1 MHPLNLCLVGLF
13 AIAALCFHANTPT
26 SDSLPIVNQSAA
38 SSLPQNR
45 LVCYQFTDV
54 PGNPM
59 LQAADDFML
68 PYGDLS
74 NYSGL
79 LFSFAVVRQKNGP
92 SEPQALVLVLMRN
105 NEATESPGTV
115 FFQQI
120 LPLYAWNDTTL
131 SRQSVLSVEIQ
142 NGELSSHDN
151 YTRFALDNIA
161 WLPRLQRLWVS
172 FYAVGARHFI
182 VSPRSEST
190 LYWVTAG
197 NDAPAPLGTFS
208 NQCYFYVDPGNLLHS
223 GLTVWSNASLVESLR
238 GLDSRSLN
246 MAWTLVLPVNL
257 STGSN
262 GQSSGG
268 MSPTTLRAII
278 VGSIGGVVTL
288 AIFCLVGVTYYR
300 RHKMKQKDK
309 KDKNRAIPLHDRSS
323 SASFNERTV
332 GTNIYFESSTPTQRT
347 HTFELIGS

>member
-1 MHPLNLCLVGLF
+1 MHLLNFCLIGLF
-13 AIAALCFHANTPT
+13 ALCLYANPE
-26 SDSLPIVNQSAA
+26 SLPIVNQSAA

-79 LFSFAVVRQKNGP
+79 LFSFTVVRQKNSP

-115 FFQQI
+115 FFQRI

-131 SRQSVLSVEIQ
+131 GQQSVLSVEIQ
-142 NGELSSHDN
+142 NGDLSSHDN
-151 YTRFALDNIA
+151 QTRFALDNPA
-161 WLPRLQRLWVS
+161 WLPPLQRLWVS

-197 NDAPAPLGTFS
+197 NDAPLPLGTFS
-208 NQCYFYVDPGNLLHS
+208 NQCYFYVDQGNLLHS
-223 GLTVWSNASLVESLR
+223 GLTVWSNASLVESRR

-257 STGSN
+257 SKGSSN
-262 GQSSGG
+262 GQSPGG
-268 MSPTTLRAII
+268 MLPTTLRAII
-278 VGSIGGVVTL
+278 VGSIAGTVTL

-300 RHKMKQKDK
+300 RYKMKQKDK
-309 KDKNRAIPLHDRSS
+309 KDKNRAIPLNERSS
-323 SASFNERTV
+323 SASFNDRTA
-332 GTNIYFESSTPTQRT
+332 GTNIYFESSMPIQRV
-347 HTFELIGS
+347 HAFELIES